1 MATWDDVARVCLA
14 LPGTTEAVSAG
25 GRRRWLVRRKTFL
38 RERPLHR
45 TDLAELGATAPTG
58 PVLVASVP
66 DEGAKAALLAAEPDL
81 YFTTAHFDGWAAVLV
96 RLDRLDARS
105 LHELAA
111 EAWAARAPRRLVAE
125 QPCRPDRNR

>member
-1 MATWDDVARVCLA
+1 MATWDEVAAVCLA
-14 LPGTTEAVSAG
+14 LPGSTEFRSAG
-25 GRRRWLVRRKTFL
+25 GRRRWAVRGRTFF
-38 RERPLHR
+38 RERPLHGK
-45 TDLAELGATAPTG
+45 DLAELGDDAPTG

-111 EAWAARAPRRLVAE
+111 EAWTARAPRRLVAE
-125 QPCRPDRNR
+125 HPLPS

>member
-25 GRRRWLVRRKTFL
+25 GRRRWLVRGKTFL

-45 TDLAELGATAPTG
+45 RDLHELGDTAPTG

-66 DEGAKAALLAAEPDL
+66 DEGAKAALLASEPDL
-81 YFTTAHFDGWAAVLV
+81 YFTTTHFDGWAAVLV
-96 RLDRLDARS
+96 RLDRLDETS
-105 LHELAA
+105 LRELAA
-111 EAWAARAPRRLVAE
+111 DAWAARAPARLVAE
-125 QPCRPDRNR
+125 NPRPPA

>member
-1 MATWDDVARVCLA
+1 MS
-14 LPGTTEAVSAG
+14 TTVAVSRLISPADSAWSMNASGKSRPRAG
-25 GRRRWLVRRKTFL
+25 VLPAHQCL
-38 RERPLHR
+38 DAL
-45 TDLAELGATAPTG
+45 DLA
-58 PVLVASVP
+58 VLVASVP

-111 EAWAARAPRRLVAE
+111 EAWPARAPRRLVAE
-125 QPCRPDRNR
+125 HPLPS